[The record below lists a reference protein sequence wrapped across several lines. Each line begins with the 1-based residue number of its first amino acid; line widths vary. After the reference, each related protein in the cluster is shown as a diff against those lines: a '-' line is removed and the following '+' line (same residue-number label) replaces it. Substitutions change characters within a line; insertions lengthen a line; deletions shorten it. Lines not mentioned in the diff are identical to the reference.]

1 MYFIMKK
8 VLVLMSTYNGASYI
22 REQITTLLN
31 QKKVDV
37 LLLIRD
43 DGSTDSTIDIIK
55 DICKDHN
62 NIKFIKGENRGCPQS
77 FLSLMEATQT
87 IVADYD
93 YIAFSDQ
100 DDIWLPEKLYQA
112 SLKIQDLPQDAP
124 ALYFSNLYITRG
136 DYSQRSLMYES
147 APPINKSHLMVENF
161 AAGCTIMFNKMALTT
176 FLKLPVNNLIMHD
189 KRLIHMCMLLGNII
203 YDSNAYICYRQHE
216 DNVIGANYYF
226 KQRINS
232 KLRSLKNFWKQHDRE
247 EEAKE
252 VLAAYGELMT
262 DEDRKMVSIVAFYR
276 KRIKYR
282 LLMLFSP
289 GKYDFNMRRHT
300 DNFWFKIRV
309 LIGAV

>member
-1 MYFIMKK
+1 
-8 VLVLMSTYNGASYI
+8 MSTYNGAEYL
-22 REQITTLLN
+22 REQIDSIIKQNGVNLS
-31 QKKVDV
+31 
-37 LLLIRD
+37 LLIRD
-43 DGSTDSTIDIIK
+43 DGSSDATDSIIEEVVQK
-55 DICKDHN
+55 N
-62 NIKFIKGENRGCPQS
+62 NSIKYVKAPNVGAAHSFYELMKMAGERI
-77 FLSLMEATQT
+77 EE
-87 IVADYD
+87 YD
-93 YIAFSDQ
+93 FFAFSDQ

-112 SLKIQDLPQDAP
+112 SLKIQELPQDAP

-136 DYSQRSLMYES
+136 NNTQRSLMYES
-147 APPINKSHLMVENF
+147 ALPINKSHLMVENF
-161 AAGCTIMFNKMALTT
+161 AAGCTIMFNKMALMM

-226 KQRINS
+226 KQRVNS
-232 KLRSLKNFWKQHDRE
+232 KFRSLKNFWKQHDRE

-252 VLAAYGELMT
+252 VLAAYGNLMT
-262 DEDRKMVSIVAFYR
+262 DEDRKMVSIVALYR

-289 GKYDFNMRRHT
+289 GNYDFNMRRSS

>member
-1 MYFIMKK
+1 MMN
-8 VLVLMSTYNGASYI
+8 VTVLMSTYNGEKYLKD
-22 REQITTLLN
+22 QIDSILKQENVNLR
-31 QKKVDV
+31 
-37 LLLIRD
+37 LIIRD
-43 DGSTDSTIDIIK
+43 DGSSDGTVDIIK
-55 DICKDHN
+55 EYTTNRDN
-62 NIKFIKGENRGCPQS
+62 VEFIQAPNVGAANS
-77 FLSLMEATQT
+77 FLELMRYANVENN
-87 IVADYD
+87 ADFF
-93 YIAFSDQ
+93 AFSDQ
-100 DDIWLPEKLYQA
+100 DDIWLPEKMYQA
-112 SLKIQDLPQDAP
+112 SLKIRELPQDVP

-136 DYSQRSLMYES
+136 DNSQRSLMYES
-147 APPINKSHLMVENF
+147 ALPINNSHLMVENF
-161 AAGCTIMFNKMALTT
+161 AAGCTIMFNKMALMM

-226 KQRINS
+226 KQRVNS
-232 KLRSLKNFWKQHDRE
+232 KLRSLKNFWKQNDRE

-252 VLAAYGELMT
+252 VLAAYGNLMT
-262 DEDRKMVSIVAFYR
+262 DEDRKMVSIVALYR

-289 GKYDFNMRRHT
+289 GNYDFNMRRSS

>member
-1 MYFIMKK
+1 MRRI
-8 VLVLMSTYNGASYI
+8 LVLMSTYNGGKYL
-22 REQITTLLN
+22 REQ
-31 QKKVDV
+31 VDSIIKQEGV
-37 LLLIRD
+37 YLTLLIRD
-43 DGSTDSTIDIIK
+43 DGSSDDTDAIVKEVVQKNNSIK
-55 DICKDHN
+55 YVKASNVGAAH
-62 NIKFIKGENRGCPQS
+62 S
-77 FLSLMEATQT
+77 FYELMKMAGKRIE
-87 IVADYD
+87 DYD
-93 YIAFSDQ
+93 FFAFSDQ

-262 DEDRKMVSIVAFYR
+262 DEDRKIVSIVAFYR
-276 KRIKYR
+276 KKIRYR

-289 GKYDFNMRRHT
+289 GKYDFNMRRRS

-309 LIGAV
+309 VIGAV